1 MSPTCGAERSAPQ
14 EAPTGEKDAVT
25 STQTQ
30 APAPAVEFVSRKHPW
45 RIVGVVVV
53 LLLALA
59 VATTVVTNERFQW
72 NVVFGYLFDPKILSG
87 LAMTIFLTF
96 IAMVIGLA
104 LGVVIAVMR
113 VSASR
118 TLRWSSAFYVWF
130 FRGTPVLVQLVFW
143 YNLGY
148 LFPDITIGV
157 PFFEPWVSV
166 QTNDLV
172 TPLLAAILGL
182 GLNEGAYLAE
192 IIRAGILSVST
203 GQREAATSIGMT
215 RYQAFVRII
224 LPQAMRVIIPPT
236 GNETIGMLKSTS
248 LVSVIA
254 LSDLMYSAQSIYSRT
269 FEVIPLLLTASIW
282 YLVLTSLLSIG
293 QARIEAY
300 YGRGV
305 VAEAGLSGRNGM
317 LHRLRRSGR
326 KA

>member
-1 MSPTCGAERSAPQ
+1 MTLTTPEG
-14 EAPTGEKDAVT
+14 
-25 STQTQ
+25 
-30 APAPAVEFVSRKHPW
+30 APAPAAHFVARRHPW
-45 RIVGVVVV
+45 RGVGIVAV
-53 LLLALA
+53 LLVALLAA
-59 VATTVVTNERFQW
+59 VTVITNERFAW
-72 NVVFGYLFDPKILSG
+72 PTVISYLFDPKILSG
-87 LAMTIFLTF
+87 LWMTIFLTF
-96 IAMVIGLA
+96 IAMVIGLL

-113 VSASR
+113 VSESR
-118 TLRWSSAFYVWF
+118 TLRWSSGLYVWF

-148 LFPDITIGV
+148 LFPELTLGI
-157 PFFEPWVSV
+157 PFLEPWVSV
-166 QTNDLV
+166 TTNDVV

-192 IIRAGILSVST
+192 IIRAGILSVSV

-215 RYQAFVRII
+215 RAQSFRRII

-269 FEVIPLLLTASIW
+269 FEVIPLLLTVSIW
-282 YLVLTSLLSIG
+282 YLVLTSVLSLG
-293 QARIEAY
+293 QSKIEAH

-305 VAEAGLSGRNGM
+305 TAAEIGGPARND
-317 LHRLRRSGR
+317 LFPLFRRTG
-326 KA
+326 KAA

>member
-1 MSPTCGAERSAPQ
+1 MSTTTPELPTE
-14 EAPTGEKDAVT
+14 ETH
-25 STQTQ
+25 
-30 APAPAVEFVSRKHPW
+30 FVSLKHPW
-45 RIVGVVVV
+45 RIAGIVVVILIA
-53 LLLALA
+53 LLIVIT
-59 VATTVVTNERFQW
+59 VATNERFQW
-72 NVVFGYLFDPKILSG
+72 DIVVSYLFDPKIISG
-87 LAMTIFLTF
+87 LGMTIFLTF
-96 IAMVIGLA
+96 VAMVIGLL

-113 VSASR
+113 TSASR
-118 TLRWSSAFYVWF
+118 TLRYSSGFYVWF

-143 YNLGY
+143 YNLAY
-148 LFPDITIGV
+148 LFPNLTIGI
-157 PFFEPWVSV
+157 PFLDPILSV
-166 QTNDLV
+166 NTNDV
-172 TPLLAAILGL
+172 ITPLLAAVLGL

-215 RYQAFVRII
+215 RFQAFRRVI

-282 YLVLTSLLSIG
+282 YLVLTSLLSVG
-293 QARIEAY
+293 QARIENHF
-300 YGRGV
+300 GRGAI
-305 VAEAGLSGRNGM
+305 AEAGTARAGM
-317 LHRLRRSGR
+317 FHLLRRSASTGSSASTGK

>member
-1 MSPTCGAERSAPQ
+1 M
-14 EAPTGEKDAVT
+14 T
-25 STQTQ
+25 STEIESTA
-30 APAPAVEFVSRKHPW
+30 APVQFVARKHPW
-45 RIVGVVVV
+45 RIVGVIVV
-53 LLLALA
+53 LLIALALA
-59 VATTVVTNERFQW
+59 VVVVTNERFQW
-72 NVVFGYLFDPKILSG
+72 DVVFGYLFDPKILSG

-148 LFPDITIGV
+148 LFPDVTIGL
-157 PFFEPWVSV
+157 PFMEPWLSV
-166 QTNDLV
+166 QTNALI

-192 IIRAGILSVST
+192 IIRAGILSVPP
-203 GQREAATSIGMT
+203 GQREAATSVGMT
-215 RYQAFVRII
+215 RYQAFRRII

-282 YLVLTSLLSIG
+282 YLVLTSILSLG
-293 QARIEAY
+293 QSKIEAH
-300 YGRGV
+300 YGRGAS
-305 VAEAGLSGRNGM
+305 AEAGISGRNGM
-317 LHRLRRSGR
+317 SHMLRRSGR
-326 KA
+326 KATS

>member
-1 MSPTCGAERSAPQ
+1 M
-14 EAPTGEKDAVT
+14 T
-25 STQTQ
+25 STETQ
-30 APAPAVEFVSRKHPW
+30 AAAPAVEFVSRKHPW
-45 RIVGVVVV
+45 RIVGVVIV
-53 LLLALA
+53 LMIALA
-59 VATTVVTNERFQW
+59 AAVTVVTNERFQW
-72 NVVFGYLFDPKILSG
+72 NVVFGYLFDSKILSG

-96 IAMVIGLA
+96 VAMVIGLA

-148 LFPDITIGV
+148 LFPDFTIGI
-157 PFFEPWVSV
+157 PFSEPWVSV
-166 QTNDLV
+166 QTNDLI

-215 RYQAFVRII
+215 RYQSFVRII

-282 YLVLTSLLSIG
+282 YLLLTSLLSIG
-293 QARIEAY
+293 QSRIEAY

-305 VAEAGLSGRNGM
+305 IAEAGLTGRNGM
-317 LHRLRRSGR
+317 IHMLRRTG
-326 KA
+326 KNA

>member
-1 MSPTCGAERSAPQ
+1 MTPTTTET
-14 EAPTGEKDAVT
+14 PTET
-25 STQTQ
+25 
-30 APAPAVEFVSRKHPW
+30 VEQFVSLKHPW
-45 RIVGVVVV
+45 RIAGIVLVLIVASLVVVT
-53 LLLALA
+53 
-59 VATTVVTNERFQW
+59 VATNERFQW
-72 NVVFGYLFDPKILSG
+72 DTVIGYLFDPKIISG
-87 LAMTIFLTF
+87 LGMTVFLTF
-96 IAMVIGLA
+96 VAMVIGLA

-113 VSASR
+113 TSASR
-118 TLRWSSAFYVWF
+118 TLRWSSGFYIWF

-148 LFPDITIGV
+148 LFPDIIIGL
-157 PFFEPWVSV
+157 PFMEPFVSLN
-166 QTNDLV
+166 TNSV
-172 TPLLAAILGL
+172 ITPLLAAILGL

-215 RYQAFVRII
+215 RFQAFRRII

-282 YLVLTSLLSIG
+282 YLVLTSLLSLG
-293 QARIEAY
+293 QGKIEAHF
-300 YGRGV
+300 GRGAS
-305 VAEAGLSGRNGM
+305 AEAGIVGRNGM
-317 LHRLRRSGR
+317 SHLFRRTGR

>member
-1 MSPTCGAERSAPQ
+1 MT
-14 EAPTGEKDAVT
+14 T
-25 STQTQ
+25 TQIETQ
-30 APAPAVEFVSRKHPW
+30 IPPELFVARKHPW
-45 RIVGVVVV
+45 RIVGVVIV
-53 LLLALA
+53 LLVAIGLAGI
-59 VATTVVTNERFQW
+59 VIFNPRFEW

-113 VSASR
+113 VSESR
-118 TLRWSSAFYVWF
+118 TLRSSSAFYVWF

-148 LFPDITIGV
+148 LFPEITLGPPFTD
-157 PFFEPWVSV
+157 PFFSV
-166 QTNDLV
+166 QTNSLI

-192 IIRAGILSVST
+192 IIRAGILSVSP
-203 GQREAATSIGMT
+203 GQREAATSVGMT
-215 RYQAFVRII
+215 RYQSFRRII

-282 YLVLTSLLSIG
+282 YLVLTSVLTFG
-293 QARIEAY
+293 QSKIEAH
-300 YGRGV
+300 YGRGAS
-305 VAEAGLSGRNGM
+305 AEAGLIGRNGTFH
-317 LHRLRRSGR
+317 LLRRTGR
-326 KA
+326 KS

>member
-1 MSPTCGAERSAPQ
+1 MTNTDTAASPDT
-14 EAPTGEKDAVT
+14 AVFI
-25 STQTQ
+25 
-30 APAPAVEFVSRKHPW
+30 ARRHPW
-45 RIVGVVVV
+45 RIAGVVVV
-53 LLLALA
+53 LLVALALA
-59 VATTVVTNERFQW
+59 ATIITNERFQW
-72 NVVFGYLFDPKILSG
+72 DVVIGYLFDPKILAG
-87 LAMTIFLTF
+87 LGMTIFLTF
-96 IAMVIGLA
+96 IAMLIGLV

-113 VSASR
+113 VSQSR
-118 TLRWSSAFYVWF
+118 TLRWSSALYVWF

-148 LFPDITIGV
+148 LFPDLSLGL
-157 PFFEPWVSV
+157 PFSDPWFSV
-166 QTNDLV
+166 QTNSV
-172 TPLLAAILGL
+172 ITPLLAAILGL

-203 GQREAATSIGMT
+203 GQREAATSIGMN
-215 RYQAFVRII
+215 RFQAFNRII

-282 YLVLTSLLSIG
+282 YLVLTSILSFG
-293 QARIEAY
+293 QSKIEAHF
-300 YGRGV
+300 GRGV
-305 VAEAGLSGRNGM
+305 TAAESGVSGNPSWFRT
-317 LHRLRRSGR
+317 LLRTGR

>member
-1 MSPTCGAERSAPQ
+1 MSTPTHETAP
-14 EAPTGEKDAVT
+14 EVVT
-25 STQTQ
+25 H
-30 APAPAVEFVSRKHPW
+30 FVSLKHPW
-45 RIVGVVVV
+45 RIAGIVLVLILA
-53 LLLALA
+53 LLLVIT
-59 VATTVVTNERFQW
+59 VATNERFQW
-72 NVVFGYLFDPKILSG
+72 DVVVGYLFNPRILAG
-87 LAMTIFLTF
+87 LGMTIFLTF

-113 VSASR
+113 TSASR
-118 TLRWSSAFYVWF
+118 TLRWSSSFYVWF

-148 LFPDITIGV
+148 LFPELTFGI
-157 PFFEPWVSV
+157 PFLEPFVTVDTNSV
-166 QTNDLV
+166 I

-215 RYQAFVRII
+215 RYQAFRRII

-293 QARIEAY
+293 QAQIETHF
-300 YGRGV
+300 GRGAL
-305 VAEAGLSGRNGM
+305 AEAGVSGRGM
-317 LHRLRRSGR
+317 SHLLRRGG
-326 KA
+326 KAATR